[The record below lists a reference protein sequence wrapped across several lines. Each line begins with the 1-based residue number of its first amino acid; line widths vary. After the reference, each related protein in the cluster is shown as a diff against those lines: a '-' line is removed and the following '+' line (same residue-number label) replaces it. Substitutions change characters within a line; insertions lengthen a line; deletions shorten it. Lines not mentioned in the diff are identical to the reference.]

1 MTGDCVRDCSLL
13 IKTVPSYEIY
23 HFDSYDVGGEE
34 WTTNPEYMVDS
45 STSMQAVESAN
56 GIIQYCLST
65 TYTPSDEFHTYRVFD
80 KIEFRIFAFYSGG
93 TAVDVKC
100 RPVFSA
106 GDGSNYQYS
115 INDTYDNAVWTNW
128 EDITSDTNAP
138 SEWTEEDI
146 TNLGMDVERAGAGT
160 ADCNVGKIEV
170 RVQWHYEVPIIFPH
184 REGAEGKL
192 SKVLTLF
199 NFWTDDYDI
208 IDEGMNDD
216 GITLRGL
223 DIMCEDIEPECMSFP
238 ACFPWC
244 VNIGATAQF
253 HKKWHMLEV
262 LANTGIIIEFDTLEK
277 TLDGTFIIKSINLS
291 SVNDERAYMYNV
303 ILKRKTY
310 GD

>member
-1 MTGDCVRDCSLL
+1 MTDICVRDCTLM
-13 IKTVPSYEIY
+13 IKTVPEYEIY
-23 HFDSYDVGGEE
+23 HFNHYDAGGEE
-34 WTTNPEYMVDS
+34 WSTNPEYMIDISITTQAEETVNAVVQHCDY
-45 STSMQAVESAN
+45 TS
-56 GIIQYCLST
+56 
-65 TYTPSDEFHTYRVFD
+65 YTSSDEFYRYRVFD
-80 KIEFRIFAFYSGG
+80 KIEFRVFAFYDAG
-93 TAVDVKC
+93 TACDVKC

-115 INDTYDNAVWTNW
+115 INSTYANAEWTIW

-138 SEWTEEDI
+138 SEWTENDI
-146 TNLGMDVERAGAGT
+146 INLGMDVERAGAGNGT
-160 ADCNVGKIEV
+160 CKVGKIEV
-170 RVQWHYEVPIIFPH
+170 RVQWHYEIPIIYPH

-192 SKVLTLF
+192 NKILTLF

-216 GITLRGL
+216 GLTLRGL
-223 DIMCEDIEPECMSFP
+223 DIMCEDVEPECFSFP

-244 VNIGATAQF
+244 ANIGSTAQF

-262 LANTGIIIEFDTLEK
+262 LANTGITIEFDTLDK
-277 TLDGTFIIKSINLS
+277 TLDGTFVIKSINLS
-291 SVNDERAYMYNV
+291 SVNNERAYMYNI